1 MSAAHP
7 RRRALLTVL
16 KLGLGLAILYVV
28 FSKLH
33 LRDQVDVRKGEGSA
47 VTVAEGT
54 IVENT
59 LEVSMLLP
67 DGSVVGPFAWD
78 SDEVSYWRHSDG
90 SRVLKTRDGQH
101 RGKEVL
107 FGGHLALRAGEAK
120 EPEIIPF
127 ANISFGDGGVEEGL
141 TEQILQRREG
151 LLTIFGRLSVS
162 SYALALVS
170 ILAMY
175 LFGIKRW
182 QVLLKAQGLDVSY
195 YEATRLTFIG
205 FFFNNI
211 VPGMT
216 GGDVI
221 KAVLIARAHKG
232 RGPDAVATVIVDRV
246 LGLVVLAGL
255 AAVVLVFSYDTYRT
269 VANWVFLFL
278 LIAVATAMFFLSR
291 RVRRL
296 LRIDRLMNRL
306 PGAPLLKRLD
316 QAFLAYRS
324 QPMVILVAI
333 GLSILA
339 HLANVLSVYFM
350 GIDLGVTTGNGLKEP
365 ELLTYM
371 ATVPIIMIVSSIPL
385 LPGGWGLGEAAFGY
399 FFRSVGIRNMTLSV
413 GLSVL
418 HRFSLLLFS
427 LVGGIFLL
435 SGRTDRKALAPTR
448 EETESVLASPGSS
461 GSL

>member
-1 MSAAHP
+1 MSGHDP
-7 RRRALLTVL
+7 RRRALFTVL
-16 KLGLGLAILYVV
+16 KLGLGLAIMYAV

-33 LRDQVDVRKGEGSA
+33 IRDQVDVKAGDPSA
-47 VTVAEGT
+47 MTVIEGT
-54 IVENT
+54 LVENT
-59 LEVSMLLP
+59 LAVSLVLD
-67 DGSVVGPFAWD
+67 DGSTVGPFSWD
-78 SDEVSYWRHSDG
+78 KDEVSYWKGADG
-90 SRVLKTRDGQH
+90 ASVLATKNGRH
-101 RGKEVL
+101 RGKEVQ
-107 FGGHLALRAGEAK
+107 FDGHLTLRREGQFELQHV
-120 EPEIIPF
+120 PF
-127 ANISFGDGGVEEGL
+127 SDIAFENGGTEEGL
-141 TEQILQRREG
+141 TEQLLKRREG
-151 LLTIFGRLSVS
+151 LLTIFRRLSIG
-162 SYALALVS
+162 SYALALLSV
-170 ILAMY
+170 LAMY

-182 QVLLKAQGLDVSY
+182 QVLLRAQGLEVSY
-195 YEATRLTFIG
+195 FEATRLTFIG

-232 RGPDAVATVIVDRV
+232 RGPDAVATVIVDRI

-255 AAVVLVFSYDTYRT
+255 AAVVLLFSYDTYRT

-278 LIAVATAMFFLSR
+278 AISVAAAMFFLSR
-291 RVRRL
+291 RVRRF

-306 PGAPLLKRLD
+306 PGAPILKQLD
-316 QAFLAYRS
+316 QAFLAYRN
-324 QPMVILVAI
+324 QPGVITVAI

-339 HLANVLSVYFM
+339 HLANVLSVYYM
-350 GIDLGVTTGNGLKEP
+350 GLDLGVAQENGLKGP

-399 FFRSVGIRNMTLSV
+399 FFRSVGIRNITLSV
-413 GLSVL
+413 SLSVL

-435 SGRTDRKALAPTR
+435 SGRTDRHAVTPTR
-448 EETESVLASPGSS
+448 EEAESILATPGSS